1 MADYTIN
8 STTEV
13 TEEFEVTGSFGSN
26 FQSLIDEDA
35 QDAVGNILSSE
46 FTYDDVTPEISI
58 SSNSIKVDE
67 LDLSISPTWT
77 GSHTFNAG
85 TTMDS
90 TLNFSSNS
98 SIQASGT
105 DHLSFDGA
113 GNVSVNGRVSI
124 PSGDQ
129 IRLKDVN
136 QYIKHDSGDDYVE
149 IGSYTGI
156 RMYGANTL
164 QPVATFDDDG
174 TVSILNGNLDITEGN
189 ALRDDTGADRVPVNA
204 SGTRLND
211 ETGVASFLARNGDGN
226 KIVARSG
233 TPAIIR
239 DQEQLDAGVQYDTD
253 ASAGV
258 LRTPN
263 AGIQVQKQG
272 IPADGVGL
280 EVQYDTNN
288 SIGVLRGY
296 DRTNSNYKDVAIR
309 GSTVEINGTGGLVDL
324 SQSNANLRLS
334 EGHAIE
340 DENGDNRFGIFA
352 GGGTETAVYDADN
365 TIRINITND
374 DVELQNASGNKLLKA
389 SNNGPFDLSAVGQD
403 LRLATGQAI
412 EDGSG
417 TERLTL
423 FGTATQH
430 YDDSGRTYLVSEN
443 AVHTQV
449 RTYSNQPF
457 KIQDQEQ
464 GATGVQYDTDASAG
478 VLRTPNAGARIE
490 STGTPSSGEGLELT
504 YSTTGPKGVIRSF
517 DRDTSVRNELLLD
530 GGPITISSHSGLIDM
545 SQQSADLRLATGQ
558 AIEDGSG
565 NPRLFLESGRTRI
578 HDGDTG
584 TVSASLKGTPGTDV
598 DITSNYVSVNNQDL
612 RLATGQAIEDGSGTN
627 RLTITSSGTFI
638 KTESGRVGVSA
649 REQKNAVR
657 LTAYSGNDVEIYDD
671 EQDATSVNYTTGA
684 STGKLE
690 LTSAMLEA
698 NALGTFSGQN
708 RTAIAV
714 TGATT
719 EFSKK
724 IVFQDTNSSDAYLQ
738 SDNGELKATDDNG
751 NTTTLT

>member
-239 DQEQLDAGVQYDTD
+239 DQEQSAPGVQYDTD
-253 ASAGV
+253 ASVGELRAINSALRVEADNNTAFSSGAGV
-258 LRTPN
+258 EL
-263 AGIQVQKQG
+263 
-272 IPADGVGL
+272 
-280 EVQYDTNN
+280 
-288 SIGVLRGY
+288 GY
-296 DRTNSNYKDVAIR
+296 DGSAGEILSFDRDTTSFKDLEFRA
-309 GSTVEINGTGGLVDL
+309 SL
-324 SQSNANLRLS
+324 
-334 EGHAIE
+334 
-340 DENGDNRFGIFA
+340 
-352 GGGTETAVYDADN
+352 YDFSA
-365 TIRINITND
+365 R
-374 DVELQNASGNKLLKA
+374 AS
-389 SNNGPFDLSAVGQD
+389 D
-403 LRLATGQAI
+403 LRLATGQSI